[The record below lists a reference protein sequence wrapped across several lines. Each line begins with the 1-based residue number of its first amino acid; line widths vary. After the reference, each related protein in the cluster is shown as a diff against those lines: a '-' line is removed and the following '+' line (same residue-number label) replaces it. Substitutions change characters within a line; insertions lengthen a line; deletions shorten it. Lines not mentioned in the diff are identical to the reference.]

1 MPAATAK
8 PEAEASPKKAPKK
21 TAKKA
26 ADEEA
31 PIEIPEAATDQA
43 EVSTASAPATPL
55 APAADGSPNVDVEML
70 RRSWKQLIDHLWSAH
85 KPVLKA
91 SLELATPVAY
101 DGATLQLAFPPD
113 QRFIVAKVEAKEE
126 ELQGSLQELFGISP
140 KIACIVREPV
150 AGPPAVDDEDDPPMS
165 EEEVIARMRSELGAS
180 DLPAPEGS

>member
-1 MPAATAK
+1 M
-8 PEAEASPKKAPKK
+8 S
-21 TAKKA
+21 
-26 ADEEA
+26 
-31 PIEIPEAATDQA
+31 I
-43 EVSTASAPATPL
+43 ASAPATPL